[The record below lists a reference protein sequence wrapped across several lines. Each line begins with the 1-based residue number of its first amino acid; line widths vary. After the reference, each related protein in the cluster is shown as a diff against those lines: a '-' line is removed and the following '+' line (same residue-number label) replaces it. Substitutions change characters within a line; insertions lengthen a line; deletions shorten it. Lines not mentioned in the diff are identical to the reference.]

1 MTAHPAAFGVVLC
14 YVVAWLIFSFQTFD
28 WHAVATIAT
37 WIMTLFIQRAEHR
50 DTRQS
55 MQSLTNCCG
64 PKGEHGSELT
74 RLDEEEPETIEQHR
88 SEERGADTQA

>member
-1 MTAHPAAFGVVLC
+1 MVRYFAPTLTRMGVLTAHPASFGVVLC

-64 PKGEHGSELT
+64 PKGEH
-74 RLDEEEPETIEQHR
+74 DR
-88 SEERGADTQA
+88 S